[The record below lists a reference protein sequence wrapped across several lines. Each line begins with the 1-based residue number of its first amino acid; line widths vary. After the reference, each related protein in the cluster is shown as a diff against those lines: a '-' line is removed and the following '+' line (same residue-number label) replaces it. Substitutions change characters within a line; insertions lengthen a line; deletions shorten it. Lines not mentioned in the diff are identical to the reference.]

1 MCVFL
6 LFLFLCGKRTNK
18 KSVQKFNQ
26 GCLLFFEG
34 RKKEDHFLNLSWIH
48 KSLLRAYYKHTQRE
62 RGRER
67 RNKEE
72 ETVWNQCSL
81 VADAGGIIPTMATT
95 TKKKN
100 EI

>member
-6 LFLFLCGKRTNK
+6 LFLFLCGKRTRK
-18 KSVQKFNQ
+18 VSKEFNQ
-26 GCLLFFEG
+26 GCLLFFEEG
-34 RKKEDHFLNLSWIH
+34 RRKTIFLNLSWIH
-48 KSLLRAYYKHTQRE
+48 KSLLRAYYKHRE
-62 RGRER
+62 RERERER

-81 VADAGGIIPTMATT
+81 VADAGGIIPTMAA

-100 EI
+100 NKI